1 LSSSKPF
8 FLEYYRDHGLP
19 EVIAERY
26 SAYAAKLRDQGLPVI
41 FEIDH
46 LSLRLGLTS
55 EFVAKAINAPESLYR
70 EFALKKKL
78 GGTRRIL
85 VPYPSL
91 HQAQTWVKREILDT
105 LPVSSSAHAYRKG
118 SSIVKNAEV
127 HANKRSVLTIDL
139 QDFFGTI
146 KKNWIIN
153 TFRQLGY
160 SPQVAFY
167 LASICCHSDH
177 LPQGAPTSPVLSNL
191 VCRTLDSR
199 LHGLS
204 KSASLAYTRYAD
216 DLAFSGAHIP
226 KRFLRKVTEIVNDC
240 GFETNDIKTKLMTS
254 ANRKVVTG
262 INVTR
267 EDLSLTRKYK
277 RELIKEEFFIKK
289 YGLRSH
295 LDKRKIRDPLYI
307 DRLIGRA
314 NYWCEVES
322 WNSEALR
329 VLTSLREKKRLL

>member
-1 LSSSKPF
+1 MIS
-8 FLEYYRDHGLP
+8 
-19 EVIAERY
+19 ERY
-26 SAYAAKLRDQGLPVI
+26 SVYAANLRDQGLPVI
-41 FEIDH
+41 FEINH
-46 LSLRLGLTS
+46 LSHRLGLTP
-55 EFVAKAINAPESLYR
+55 EFVAKAINAPEFLYR
-70 EFALKKKL
+70 EFSMKKKL
-78 GGTRRIL
+78 GGTRQIL

-91 HQAQTWVKREILDT
+91 HQAQTWVKREILDS
-105 LPVSSSAHAYRKG
+105 LPVSSSAHAYKKG
-118 SSIVKNAEV
+118 SSIVKNAAV
-127 HANKRSVLTIDL
+127 HANKCSVLTIDL
-139 QDFFGTI
+139 RDFFGTI

-167 LASICCHSDH
+167 LASICCYSGR

-204 KSASLAYTRYAD
+204 KSASLSYTRYAD

-226 KRFLRKVTEIVNDC
+226 QRFLRKVTEIVNTC
-240 GFETNDIKTKLMTS
+240 GFETNDIKTKLMNST
-254 ANRKVVTG
+254 NRKVVTG
-262 INVTR
+262 INVTK
-267 EDLSLTRKYK
+267 ENLSLTRKYK
-277 RELIKEEFFIKK
+277 RELKKEEYFINK
-289 YGLRSH
+289 YGLRAH

-314 NYWCEVES
+314 NYWHEVES